1 MANPTDANPLGRG
14 RGWMAA
20 GVAALIALLYLVPA
34 ATTGL
39 WEPWETAPATLARGL
54 SDGTA
59 GSIFAPMKSGAL
71 FSRPWLAS
79 LMGQAGF
86 MAGGGSEFGLRLP
99 ALLLVVAAA
108 AAGFLLLDRWVGR
121 RAALL
126 GALLFAMVP
135 QSALGATHL
144 AADGLLLGL
153 FSCLVVAVAEMA
165 ASNRDRRPGLAVTI
179 GLLVALTAGARG
191 GVGLALALGLL
202 AVSALGLRPTG
213 GFCKIGLAVGL
224 ALFAALLIP
233 AGMQLSGGWEAGK
246 ERFGLAMIVGPALLL
261 TLTFGPKSRLRA
273 LFHGPGAPAA
283 GIVALAGV
291 ALPLVIAA
299 GETGWPEALSGFLSN
314 AFFTSR
320 TLPLHPTFDVLIR
333 VTGYS
338 LYPAIVFLPL
348 AVALALRHEDS
359 DRGAILAVAIGAMG
373 IGFLVLG
380 LSSTL
385 AAVYLMPVAMPL
397 AILVASALTEA
408 RPAEADEKRSATWSL
423 AGFAALVLLAVTT
436 KDVAESYNK
445 ELGVPG
451 PQVLFESI
459 FLDGPATFPSSYR
472 LDIMR
477 PLIAIWGLLLVAV
490 FFSPIAQLSAMGRT
504 LTASVS
510 GMTGRLAS
518 LVGGAG
524 SLLQGL
530 AARLGGLFTPA
541 RSGLLVSLA
550 LALSILG
557 WGGELLFQAI
567 PEAAD
572 HFSQKGILE
581 EYETLS
587 KEGEPLLI
595 AGIAS
600 KDTSYYF
607 GAASMERLPRVTELE
622 GRFCNATG
630 RLFAVIPAASL
641 GELYATLKRVPEAG
655 RSCKRPPELFVVDGR
670 SSRFLLLSNE
680 LHTDRGERDQNY
692 VAESIFSKTTLPK
705 AAKLATKKVTVD
717 GKLRLYATEMAA
729 EVGSGDP
736 LVVTTYW
743 EVLSRIP
750 SDAEMFIHVDFGG
763 NRINGDHKPVGGKYP
778 MQYWVPGDIIR
789 DVHTMPVSRADKSGD
804 YTVWGGFFRGDD
816 RLKVSPK
823 ANDDRVNFG
832 KVAINKRASKQP

>member
-20 GVAALIALLYLVPA
+20 AVAAFIALLYLVPA

-54 SDGTA
+54 SEGTA
-59 GSIFAPMKSGAL
+59 GSIFAPMKSGAF
-71 FSRPWLAS
+71 FSRPWLSS
-79 LMGQAGF
+79 LMGQSGF
-86 MAGGGSEFGLRLP
+86 VAGGGSELGLRLP

-108 AAGFLLLDRWVGR
+108 ATGFLLLDRWIGR

-135 QSALGATHL
+135 QAALGATHL

-153 FSCLVVAVAEMA
+153 FSCLVVAVAELA
-165 ASNRDRRPGLAVTI
+165 ASNRERRPGVAVVI
-179 GLLVALTAGARG
+179 GLLVALIAGARG

-202 AVSALGLRPTG
+202 AVSSLGTRPAG
-213 GFCKIGLAVGL
+213 GFCKIGLTVGL
-224 ALFAALLIP
+224 ALLAALLVP
-233 AGMQLSGGWEAGK
+233 AGLQLSGGWEAGK
-246 ERFGLAMIVGPALLL
+246 ESFGLAMLAGPALLL

-273 LFHGPGAPAA
+273 LFHGPGAIAA
-283 GIVALAGV
+283 AIIAVAGV
-291 ALPLVIAA
+291 ALPLVLAA
-299 GETGWPEALSGFLSN
+299 GETGWPETLSGFLSN

-320 TLPLHPTFDVLIR
+320 TLPVHPTFDVLIR

-338 LYPAIVFLPL
+338 LYPTIVFLPL

-359 DRGAILAVAIGAMG
+359 DRGAILSVAIGAMG
-373 IGFLVLG
+373 VGFLVLG

-397 AILVASALTEA
+397 AILVASALTEG
-408 RPAEADEKRSATWSL
+408 RPAEADDKRSATWSL
-423 AGFAALVLLAVTT
+423 AGFAALVLLAITT

-477 PLIAIWGLLLVAV
+477 PLIGIWGLLLVAV
-490 FFSPIAQLSAMGRT
+490 FFSPIGQLSVMGQT
-504 LTASVS
+504 LTEALPGTS
-510 GMTGRLAS
+510 GRIAS
-518 LVGGAG
+518 LVRRAG
-524 SLLQGL
+524 DRLQSF
-530 AARLGGLFTPA
+530 AARLGAVFTPA
-541 RSGLLVSLA
+541 RSGLLVSVA

-581 EYETLS
+581 EYEKLS
-587 KEGEPLLI
+587 KEGEPLLT
-595 AGIAS
+595 AGIAA

-607 GAASMERLPRVTELE
+607 GASSMERLPRVTDLE
-622 GRFCNATG
+622 ARFCDAAG
-630 RLFAVIPAASL
+630 RLFAVIPASSL
-641 GELYATLKRVPEAG
+641 GELYATLKRGPGAG
-655 RSCKRPPELFVVDGR
+655 GSCKRTPELYVVDGR

-680 LHTDRGERDQNY
+680 LHADRGERDQNY
-692 VAESIFSKTTLPK
+692 VAESIFSKTTLPTS
-705 AAKLATKKVTVD
+705 AKLATKKVTVD
-717 GKLRLYATEMAA
+717 GKLRLYATEIPA

-789 DVHTMPVSRADKSGD
+789 DVHSMAVSRADKSGD

-823 ANDDRVNFG
+823 VGDDRVNFG
-832 KVAINKRASKQP
+832 RVAINKRASKQP